1 MSQLLVLL
9 QQLGQPRTLVV
20 VIFNARDI
28 LYNSDVIIYIVKL
41 IVNSPVCKLI
51 LLAHFFL
58 FIFFGGGG
66 GGGEWG
72 LISTLRTEI
81 K

>member
-1 MSQLLVLL
+1 M
-9 QQLGQPRTLVV
+9 GQPRTLVV

-51 LLAHFFL
+51 LLAHFF
-58 FIFFGGGG
+58 FFGG